1 MRYKECRHESE
12 KTYSSIFVI
21 SFLCVFL
28 CAAALGSLRLY
39 GLYLEHRISET
50 TGRIEICREK
60 NLVMSRHYSELLSP
74 ARIYSY
80 AREKLGMV
88 NAQNVQTIYLDGK
101 AVLTAK
107 ALMTPAGVEEKTG
120 FLDYFNPFVRVAH
133 AKN

>member
-12 KTYSSIFVI
+12 KTYSSLFVS

-39 GLYLEHRISET
+39 ALYLEHRVSET
-50 TGRIEICREK
+50 AGRIEACREN
-60 NLVMSRHYSELLSP
+60 NLIMSKQYSELLSP
-74 ARIYSY
+74 ARVYSY

-88 NAQNVQTIYLDGK
+88 SAQGIQTIHVDGT
-101 AVLTAK
+101 VMTAR
-107 ALMTPAGVEEKTG
+107 ALREPAEAEDKNI
-120 FLDYFNPFVRVAH
+120 LADDFNPFVKAAH